1 MQALTPLIIATRN
14 PHKTME
20 IREMIATQYE
30 VLDATNFS
38 DWPEV
43 EETGTTFL
51 ENATLKA
58 VAISKCVDGI
68 VLADD
73 SGLIVDALDGAPGV
87 WSSSYG
93 GEEGNH
99 AKNNQRLLLE
109 MTDVPEAKRSARFA
123 CTMVLAQGG
132 RVLADFQG
140 MVEGRILHDLSG
152 VEGFGYDPLFAPL
165 GYDRSF
171 AELGSEIKNT
181 LSHRAAALQ
190 QVIAWLSSG
199 NPL

>member
-1 MQALTPLIIATRN
+1 
-14 PHKTME
+14 
-20 IREMIATQYE
+20 MIGHQYT

-38 DWPEV
+38 DWPVV

-58 VAISKCVDGI
+58 VAISQCVDGI

-99 AKNNQRLLLE
+99 AKNNQRLLIE
-109 MTDVPEAKRSARFA
+109 MTDVPTAERTARFT

-132 RVLADFQG
+132 RVLADFHG